1 MVEIWKDID
10 GFEGFYQVSN
20 LGRVK
25 SLARVVNDY
34 RGTGKHNKERILK
47 PKRKNVANSYL
58 TVCFSK
64 YGTITTHQI
73 HTLVARAFLGNPDA
87 GQEVNHK
94 NGVKGD
100 NRVENLEWVSRRENI
115 MHASRVLGYKN
126 VPVKCVETGQVFI
139 SQTVAAEWCGND
151 SANICVATK
160 RPTRTAGGYHW
171 ERAKI

>member
-34 RGTGKHNKERILK
+34 RGTGKHNKECILK

-73 HTLVARAFLGNPDA
+73 HTLVARAFLGNPEE

-115 MHASRVLGYKN
+115 MHASRVLGCRN

-139 SQTVAAEWCGND
+139 SQAVAAEWCGGR
-151 SANICVATK
+151 SSNICTAAK
-160 RPTRTAGGYHW
+160 YPNRTSSGYHW